1 MSRPDLHQGNNVA
14 AWLVLGYLCS
24 YPDAKD
30 TADGVAEWWLRDQG
44 IEVDKEMVCVALDY
58 LVKQR
63 WMVSTAGH
71 SGSQI
76 YGLNPERKTVLQQ
89 FLQCRS
95 TFH

>member
-1 MSRPDLHQGNNVA
+1 MSRPDFSQGNNVA

-30 TADGVAEWWLRDQG
+30 TADGVGKWWLGTQG
-44 IEVDKEMVCVALDY
+44 IEVDKEVVRTALDY
-58 LVKQR
+58 LVRQH
-63 WMVSTAGH
+63 WIVAIAGH
-71 SGSQI
+71 SGSKI

-89 FLQCRS
+89 FLKSQS

>member
-1 MSRPDLHQGNNVA
+1 MSRPDFPQGNNVA

-24 YPDAKD
+24 HPDAKD
-30 TADGVAEWWLRDQG
+30 TAVGVAEWWLRDQG
-44 IEVDKEMVCVALDY
+44 IEVDKETVRVALEY

-63 WMVSTAGH
+63 WIVSTAGH

-89 FLQCRS
+89 FLKSQS